1 MIKFWQEFK
10 LCCEKLFPDMINDL
24 PFMHFIIISNVIH
37 LWALSHH
44 NESLFT
50 PTETEAERGG
60 FCSD

>member
-37 LWALSHH
+37 L
-44 NESLFT
+44 
-50 PTETEAERGG
+50 
-60 FCSD
+60 